1 MGTPYIFNGNKSYL
15 VLTDNLTSLMA
26 GVIDS
31 ILLSGSNIT
40 IVTSRKETQEAI
52 AHNVGLPSFLVP
64 VPSHSDNQ
72 MFFRTQMPGE
82 LDGMEFESF
91 PLWKGLSIDRLRF
104 WQVNNGLLNEFI
116 SKINY
121 DIAVID
127 FDLMSPLSS
136 VWESANEDRKS
147 VV

>member
-1 MGTPYIFNGNKSYL
+1 MDTPYIFNGNKSYL
-15 VLTDNLTSLMA
+15 VLADNLTSLMA

-52 AHNVGLPSFLVP
+52 AQNVGLPSFLVP
-64 VPSHSDNQ
+64 GPSYSDNQ

-91 PLWKGLSIDRLRF
+91 T
-104 WQVNNGLLNEFI
+104 
-116 SKINY
+116 
-121 DIAVID
+121 
-127 FDLMSPLSS
+127 
-136 VWESANEDRKS
+136 
-147 VV
+147 